1 MAPFLHQKGS
11 AAAKRIPTSAA
22 PGHSGGATT
31 QWRVL
36 LLGVASSGKQLSE
49 VMSWMSWMTLT
60 MKIHEVG
67 LKHIDLE
74 SHGDLGIIL
83 RTPHLVRIED

>member
-1 MAPFLHQKGS
+1 MSSFHQFHGSILAPWGPQQL
-11 AAAKRIPTSAA
+11 RIPCDA

-60 MKIHEVG
+60 MKIM
-67 LKHIDLE
+67 K
-74 SHGDLGIIL
+74 
-83 RTPHLVRIED
+83 

>member
-1 MAPFLHQKGS
+1 MSSFHQFHGSILAPWGPQQL
-11 AAAKRIPTSAA
+11 RIPRAA

-49 VMSWMSWMTLT
+49 VMSWMSWMSWMTLT
-60 MKIHEVG
+60 MK
-67 LKHIDLE
+67 
-74 SHGDLGIIL
+74 
-83 RTPHLVRIED
+83 